1 MGIRHI
7 PRSFPNSR
15 RPEISAVGAGAGP
28 CRTCEIRES
37 LEGYLVFSERFS
49 VRVRCLVYEPESIM
63 MRHSIGSVQE
73 ICCGLFVAF
82 ACGGQIRHE
91 YGVDLVSIP
100 FGTRRAS
107 IHAKPPNPKVWC
119 DYQQNYTA
127 CVK

>member
-1 MGIRHI
+1 MAVAIEHYARGKKVRHHLC
-7 PRSFPNSR
+7 RSLLEVVWHDS
-15 RPEISAVGAGAGP
+15 VDD
-28 CRTCEIRES
+28 EIRES

-49 VRVRCLVYEPESIM
+49 VRVRCLVYEPEPIM

-82 ACGGQIRHE
+82 ACGGQTRHE
-91 YGVDLVSIP
+91 YDVDLVSIP

-119 DYQQNYTA
+119 DY
-127 CVK
+127 